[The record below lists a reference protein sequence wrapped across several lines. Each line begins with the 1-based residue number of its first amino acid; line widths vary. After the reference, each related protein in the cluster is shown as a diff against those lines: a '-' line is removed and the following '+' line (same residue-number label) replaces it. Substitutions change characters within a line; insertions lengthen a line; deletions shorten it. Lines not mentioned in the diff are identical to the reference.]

1 MHLKRRITALLLVLA
16 MVASMLTMT
25 GCGSDDEEEEMADY
39 PVTVSG
45 VKFVGA
51 PSKVVCFSSTY
62 IGIIYAMGFEK
73 QLIGRTAD
81 CEYTQAEEIQAFGTA
96 EKPSVEMIQ
105 GNNVDVVISD
115 ETISEES
122 ISKINAIGVP
132 VVVIPQ
138 ATGRASFADM
148 YSALGTVFQGGNTGY
163 NAGRKIA
170 NDVLTQL
177 DDISRLVENEETWN
191 TCIILSSDIGTFATG
206 DTMISAV
213 LECVGGFNV
222 AKDSTEGQ
230 YTLPDM
236 MRSDPDVII
245 CPAGVERTLRAKSN
259 LVGVPALDNFRVYA
273 MDLTVFDDQ
282 YTGIIKGAWR
292 MAQILH
298 PEVITDDIMP
308 EGMID
313 EDFEEDVFID

>member
-1 MHLKRRITALLLVLA
+1 MKRRITALLLVLTMA
-16 MVASMLTMT
+16 LSMLSMT
-25 GCGSDDEEEEMADY
+25 GCGDDEEEMADY

-51 PSKVVCFSSTY
+51 PSKVVCLSSTY
-62 IGIIYAMGFEK
+62 IGIIYAMGYEK

-81 CEYTQAEEIQAFGTA
+81 CDYTEADEIQAFGTA

-122 ISKINAIGVP
+122 IEKINAIGVP
-132 VVVIPQ
+132 VVVIPK
-138 ATGRASFADM
+138 ATGRSSFADM
-148 YSALGTVFQGGNTGY
+148 YSALGTVFQGGKTGY

-177 DDISRLVENEETWN
+177 DDISRLVENEEMWN
-191 TCIILSSDIGTFATG
+191 TCIILSSDIETFATG

-222 AKDSTEGQ
+222 AKDSTEGE

-245 CPAGVERTLRAKSN
+245 CPAGVERSLRAKSN

-298 PEVITDDIMP
+298 PEVITDDIIP

-313 EDFEEDVFID
+313 EDFEEDVFVD